1 MPPSKEDAEKL
12 AQEIDG
18 DVLLEDI
25 TSPQAVQDIRQY
37 VLNNYKGLDIL
48 VNNAGITR
56 DKTIAKMSIDQWRGV
71 LNVNLKAVIQL
82 TEAFLKNGFN
92 EHAKVVS
99 LSSISGISGNVG
111 QTNYSL
117 TKAGVIGYMQAVASK
132 HPTISANAVAPGFI
146 ETKMTENLPFFVKE
160 GGRRLSTLKQ
170 GGLPEDVAEL
180 IGFLSSPLSD
190 GIDGQCIRVCG
201 GSMIGA

>member
-1 MPPSKEDAEKL
+1 
-12 AQEIDG
+12 
-18 DVLLEDI
+18 
-25 TSPQAVQDIRQY
+25 
-37 VLNNYKGLDIL
+37 
-48 VNNAGITR
+48 
-56 DKTIAKMSIDQWRGV
+56 MSIDQWRGV

-82 TEAFLKNGFN
+82 TEIFLQKGFN
-92 EHAKVVS
+92 DNAKVVS
-99 LSSISGISGNVG
+99 LSSISGIAGNVG

-117 TKAGVIGYMQAVASK
+117 TKAGVIGFTEIIAVSGK
-132 HPTISANAVAPGFI
+132 SVFANAVAPGFI

-180 IGFLSSPLSD
+180 IGFLASPLSD
-190 GIDGQCIRVCG
+190 AINGQCIRVCG